1 MAPQRTILK
10 RRQSMTMLLC
20 IALLL
25 PLVSHAQKEVANKRL
40 IATLDTVF
48 EYDQK
53 YRLMVDSTERKYGP
67 QSAKMNALWAT
78 IKKYDATNI
87 KKVCGILD
95 KYGWPSPDVVGED
108 GSSALFIVIQHADI
122 KIQDKYLPVMRKAV
136 KSNNASMA
144 QLALLEDRVAIK
156 HGRKQIYGS
165 QITTDDSGSFLA
177 PLEDPEHVDG
187 RRAEAG
193 LPPLAEYLRRFNMT
207 WNPEAY
213 KKQLPGIEKRQSNL
227 EYK

>member
-1 MAPQRTILK
+1 
-10 RRQSMTMLLC
+10 
-20 IALLL
+20 
-25 PLVSHAQKEVANKRL
+25 
-40 IATLDTVF
+40 
-48 EYDQK
+48 
-53 YRLMVDSTERKYGP
+53 
-67 QSAKMNALWAT
+67 
-78 IKKYDATNI
+78 
-87 KKVCGILD
+87 
-95 KYGWPSPDVVGED
+95 
-108 GSSALFIVIQHADI
+108 
-122 KIQDKYLPVMRKAV
+122 
-136 KSNNASMA
+136 MA